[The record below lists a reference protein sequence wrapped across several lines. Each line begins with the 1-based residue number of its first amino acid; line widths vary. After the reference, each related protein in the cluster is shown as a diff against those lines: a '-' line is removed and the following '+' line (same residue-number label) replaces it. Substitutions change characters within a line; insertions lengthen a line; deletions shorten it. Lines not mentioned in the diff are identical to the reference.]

1 MRRLAHIAVALIGV
15 AALWVF
21 AVPAVA
27 TRSGWAT
34 RWPLRLPASIRVH
47 GRSYGNPGGC
57 VTRQHTPFVWHRPV
71 RVGAIPAVLGSDI
84 PLVESAPSPG
94 GAADVVVA
102 AEPSN
107 TCYVIY
113 GLEGGP

>member
-1 MRRLAHIAVALIGV
+1 
-15 AALWVF
+15 
-21 AVPAVA
+21 
-27 TRSGWAT
+27 
-34 RWPLRLPASIRVH
+34 
-47 GRSYGNPGGC
+47 
-57 VTRQHTPFVWHRPV
+57 
-71 RVGAIPAVLGSDI
+71 VLGSDI

>member
-1 MRRLAHIAVALIGV
+1 MRRLPYMAVALIAA

-27 TRSGWAT
+27 TRAGWAT
-34 RWPLRLPASIRVH
+34 RWPLRLPASVQLH

-57 VTRQHTPFVWHRPV
+57 VTRRHTPFGWHRPGG
-71 RVGAIPAVLGSDI
+71 VGAIPAVLGSDI
-84 PLVESAPSPG
+84 PLVESAPSRGRP
-94 GAADVVVA
+94 ADVVVA

-107 TCYVIY
+107 RCYVVY